1 MSQSIRHPEILD
13 TARREGKVT
22 VHRLAEQL
30 GVTQQT
36 IRRDL
41 SDLAEAGRLER
52 VHGGAILPSG
62 TVNIVYEERRSLNR
76 EAKIAIARAAAARI
90 PDGAAIF
97 LGIGTTTEA
106 VAAALLDRTG
116 LMVVTNN
123 LNVAQILGGTE
134 ARVTLTGG
142 DLRAEDGGLTGP
154 MAAEAVSGFRFDIG
168 VIGCS
173 ALSGDG
179 EMLDFDPAEV
189 AVSRTVLTRSRH
201 AMLVADRS
209 KLSRVA
215 PVRIAGLDTLGTIV
229 TDADL
234 PEEASTRCGAG
245 RVEVVLARP

>member
-13 TARREGKVT
+13 IARRDGKVT
-22 VHRLAEQL
+22 VDGLAARL

-76 EAKIAIARAAAARI
+76 DAKAAIGRAAAALI
-90 PDGAAIF
+90 PQGAAIF

-106 VAAALLDRTG
+106 VAAALLDHTG

-123 LNVAQILGGTE
+123 LNVAQILGPRA
-134 ARVTLTGG
+134 ARVIVTGG
-142 DLRAEDGGLTGP
+142 DHRAEDGGLVGP
-154 MAAEAVSGFRFDIG
+154 MAVEAVTGFRFDIG

-173 ALSGDG
+173 ALSRDG

-189 AVSRTVLTRSRH
+189 AVSRAVLVRSRST
-201 AMLVADRS
+201 MLVTDRS
-209 KLSRVA
+209 KFSRTA
-215 PVRIAGLDTLGTIV
+215 PMRIADLSDLDRMV
-229 TDADL
+229 TDDPLSA
-234 PEEASTRCGAG
+234 
-245 RVEVVLARP
+245 VLAAKCAANGTAVAVAGV